1 MSVEVLVT
9 VADGVMELRLSRPER
24 KNALSLAM
32 YDTLSDALRR
42 AASED
47 DVRAVVFSSEGDV
60 FCAGNDLASFLDG
73 SAFAEPSPVLGFL
86 RTLAANTKP
95 LVAAVQGAAVGIGT
109 TLLLHC
115 DYVLVGPAAA
125 LRMPFAQ
132 LGVVPEAGSSLLL
145 PALVGHPRAFAWLV
159 LGEWIKAEEAVAAGL
174 ANRIVDHDGLHAAAM
189 TVARQIAA
197 LSPGAV
203 QASRA
208 LLRKQLEPLLL
219 PVIEAEAAA
228 FKERL
233 AAPDTIAAITAAT
246 SGRRR

>member
-9 VADGVMELRLSRPER
+9 VADGVMELRLARPER
-24 KNALSLAM
+24 KNALSLPM
-32 YDTLSDALRR
+32 YDVLSDALRR
-42 AASED
+42 AATD
-47 DVRAVVFSSEGDV
+47 DAVRAVVFTAEGDV
-60 FCAGNDLASFLDG
+60 FCAGNDLGSFLDG
-73 SAFAEPSPVLGFL
+73 TAFAEPSPVLGFL
-86 RTLAANTKP
+86 RALAANTVP

-159 LGEWIKAEEAVAAGL
+159 LGEWIKAEEAVSSGL
-174 ANRIVDHDGLHAAAM
+174 ANRIVDHDGLHEAAM

-203 QASRA
+203 RASRA
-208 LLRKQLEPLLL
+208 LLRKPLERELLA
-219 PVIEAEAAA
+219 VIEAEAAA
-228 FKERL
+228 FKLRL
-233 AAPDTIAAITAAT
+233 AATETIAAITAAT
-246 SGRRR
+246 AGRKR